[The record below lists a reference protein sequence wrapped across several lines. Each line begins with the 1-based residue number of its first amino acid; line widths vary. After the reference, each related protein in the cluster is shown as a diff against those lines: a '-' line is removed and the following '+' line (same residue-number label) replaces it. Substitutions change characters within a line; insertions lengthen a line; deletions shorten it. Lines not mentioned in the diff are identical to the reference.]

1 MDFVKT
7 TSFDERKPE
16 AELKRYPSPPKK
28 LIIEDYGIDE
38 LRSALFTRA
47 GERLAEFDESIRTL
61 ETRFITFTQISFA
74 IFALAIAVSVASR
87 STDSLPLSA
96 SLWGALTLGIA
107 IAALLI
113 AIFSYVQWRIG
124 RLVPERY
131 GIIMASRA
139 RDAQRFLRRRWL
151 WSLTISMLLAI
162 SGGVAV
168 YKISEPFFR
177 DVRQQRVITRS
188 DLDML
193 IGPTNSDVRGLS
205 SRIQR
210 LENQKVIAV
219 DEFNRLKMELQK
231 EIEALRRPPG

>member
-1 MDFVKT
+1 
-7 TSFDERKPE
+7 
-16 AELKRYPSPPKK
+16 
-28 LIIEDYGIDE
+28 
-38 LRSALFTRA
+38 
-47 GERLAEFDESIRTL
+47 
-61 ETRFITFTQISFA
+61 
-74 IFALAIAVSVASR
+74 
-87 STDSLPLSA
+87 
-96 SLWGALTLGIA
+96 
-107 IAALLI
+107 
-113 AIFSYVQWRIG
+113 
-124 RLVPERY
+124 
-131 GIIMASRA
+131 
-139 RDAQRFLRRRWL
+139 
-151 WSLTISMLLAI
+151 MLLAI